1 MRKYLSQL
9 WIMLLL
15 MLVSINSFA
24 TDPLWQVLPD
34 SIEKSESDPRDYQA
48 IKLAND
54 MTVLLV
60 SDKKAVKSLTAVA
73 LPVGAL
79 EDPDSQQGL
88 AHYLEHMVLMGSTK
102 YPKSG
107 DLTEFLNKN
116 GGSHNA
122 STTTYRTAFYLEVE
136 NSAINEAVDRLADA
150 LAEPLLDPKYADR
163 ERNAV
168 NAELTMAR
176 SRDGMRFWQVRA
188 ETLNPAH
195 PSSRFMG
202 GNLETLSDKP
212 ESKLQDELVKFY
224 QTYYSGN
231 LMNGVIYSNK
241 SLDELAK
248 LAADTFSRI
257 PNKNTQAPV
266 TTVPAMTEKEKG
278 IMIHLVPA
286 QPQKTLQIEFGIDNN
301 LADFRSKSDEYIGYL
316 ISNRSTGTLATWLQ
330 EQGLA
335 ENISASSE
343 SYIDRNQGS
352 FTIYVSLT
360 DKGLAEKDK
369 VISAIFSYIQ
379 LIQNKGVSERYF
391 KEIAN
396 VLDLSFRYGSIV
408 RDMNYIEDISDMML
422 RYPIKNILN
431 ADFIADDYQPSAI
444 LSRLGSLTPENAR
457 IWVISP
463 NEPSNKQ
470 AYFVHAPYQVDKITA
485 KQLASW
491 QELASDISLSL
502 PTLNPY
508 IPDNLSLIDADS
520 NITKPQLL
528 WQDSHARL
536 FYMPSHYFSDE
547 PKASVTLSL
556 VNKNADRTVKQQ
568 VIQTLTNYLADLTS
582 SELAYQA
589 SVAGMNISSSSGRG
603 VDFSVNGYTQ
613 HLPELVNATLK
624 SYITFEATQQE
635 LDQAKSWYR
644 EQLEVTHN
652 LKAYDA
658 AMLPARRLNTLP
670 YYEEADKLK
679 ALESITLQDIKDN
692 RRDVIENAVLQA
704 LIIGNLTP
712 EQSREIVKSAQA
724 LLGNKGTEYWI
735 GDTLVFDKLNQV
747 TFQNKS
753 KSTDNAL
760 GELFIPVGY
769 ERLQGKAITSV
780 LSSIVH
786 PWFFEQLRTEEQLG
800 YAVFAFQASMGEQ
813 SGLGFLLQ
821 SNAKPPV
828 YLNERYHAF
837 YQQAYDRLKKLSE
850 AEFNQYK
857 KAIIDEVKQPPQTFY
872 EEVSLYRN
880 DFYRNNLKYDG
891 REKFLAQL
899 NKVTLKHAI
908 EFYEKAI
915 IKPTGLVFVS
925 QIIGKEGNNA
935 DYAQNKQWKIYSTV
949 SELQKTLPVE
959 EIKE

>member
-1 MRKYLSQL
+1 MRKYTSQL

-15 MLVSINSFA
+15 VLVSVNSFA
-24 TDPLWQVLPD
+24 ADPLWQVLPD
-34 SIEKSESDPRDYQA
+34 SIEKSESDPRQYQA
-48 IKLAND
+48 IKLPNE

-60 SDKKAVKSLTAVA
+60 SDEKAVKSLTAVA
-73 LPVGAL
+73 IPVGAL

-88 AHYLEHMVLMGSTK
+88 AHYLEHMVLMGSTQ
-102 YPKSG
+102 YPQSG
-107 DLTEFLNKN
+107 SMSEFLQKN

-150 LAEPLLDPKYADR
+150 LAEPLLDPKNADR

-195 PSSRFMG
+195 PGSRFMG

-212 ESKLQDELVKFY
+212 ESKLQNELVKFY
-224 QTYYSGN
+224 QTHYSGN

-248 LAADTFSRI
+248 LASETFAKI
-257 PNKNTQAPV
+257 PNKHAEMPV

-278 IMIHLVPA
+278 LMIHLVPA

-301 LADFRSKSDEYIGYL
+301 VADFRSKSDEYIGFL
-316 ISNRSTGTLATWLQ
+316 IGNRSSGTLATWLQ

-343 SYIDRNQGS
+343 PYLDRNQGS
-352 FTIYVSLT
+352 FTIYVALT
-360 DKGLAEKDK
+360 DKGLAQKDK
-369 VISAIFSYIQ
+369 VIAAIFSYLR
-379 LIQNKGVSERYF
+379 LIQDNGISERYF
-391 KEIAN
+391 NEIAN

-408 RDMNYIEDISDMML
+408 RDMNYIEGISDMML

-431 ADFIADDYQPSAI
+431 ADYLADNYEPSAI
-444 LSRLGSLTPENAR
+444 LTRLKSMTPENAR
-457 IWVISP
+457 IWVVSP

-470 AYFVHAPYQVDKITA
+470 AYFVNAPYQVDKITD
-485 KQLASW
+485 KQLEVW
-491 QELASDISLSL
+491 QALSDEMSLSM
-502 PTLNPY
+502 PALNPY

-528 WQDSHARL
+528 WQDKSARL

-547 PKASVTLSL
+547 PKASVTLHL
-556 VNKNADRTVKQQ
+556 INKKSGITAKQQ
-568 VIQTLTNYLADLTS
+568 VVETLTNYLADLS
-582 SELAYQA
+582 LSELSYQA
-589 SVAGMNISSSSGRG
+589 SVAGMNISSSSGQG
-603 VDFSVNGYTQ
+603 ITFSMNGYTQ

-624 SYITFEATQQE
+624 SYVTFTSTQEE
-635 LDQAKSWYR
+635 LEQAKSWYR
-644 EQLEVTHN
+644 EQLEITHN
-652 LKAYDA
+652 LKAFET
-658 AMLPARRLNTLP
+658 AMLPARRLNSLP
-670 YYEEADKLK
+670 YHEEAEKLT
-679 ALESITLQDIKDN
+679 ALETITLDDISQA
-692 RRDVIENAVLQA
+692 RRDVIENASLQA

-712 EQSREIVKSAQA
+712 EASREIAKSAHEF
-724 LLGNKGTEYWI
+724 LGNKGTEYWI
-735 GDTLVFDKLNQV
+735 GDTLVFNKFEAV
-747 TFQNKS
+747 EFQNKS

-760 GELFIPVGY
+760 GELYIPVGY
-769 ERLQGKAITSV
+769 SRLEGQAISSV
-780 LSSIVH
+780 LASVIK
-786 PWFFEQLRTEEQLG
+786 PWFYDQLRTEEQLG
-800 YAVFAFQASMGEQ
+800 YAVFAYQATMGEQ

-828 YLNERYHAF
+828 YLNERYNAF
-837 YQQAYDRLKKLSE
+837 YQQAYARLKKLSE

-857 KAIIDEVKQPPQTFY
+857 QAIITEFKQPPQTFY

-880 DFYRNNLKYDG
+880 DFYRNNLQYDG
-891 REKFLAQL
+891 REKLL
-899 NKVTLKHAI
+899 TELKKVTLKQAV

-915 IKPTGLVFVS
+915 IKPTGFIFVS
-925 QIIGKEGNNA
+925 QVIGKDGTEA
-935 DYAQNKQWKIYSTV
+935 DYAHDKQWKQYSTV

>member
-15 MLVSINSFA
+15 MFVSINSFA
-24 TDPLWQVLPD
+24 ADPLWQVLPD
-34 SIEKSESDPRDYQA
+34 SIEKSESDPRQYQA
-48 IKLAND
+48 IKLPNE

-60 SDKKAVKSLTAVA
+60 SDEKAVKSLTAVS

-88 AHYLEHMVLMGSTK
+88 AHYLEHMVLMGSAK
-102 YPKSG
+102 YPQSG
-107 DLTEFLNKN
+107 SMSEFLQKN

-122 STTTYRTAFYLEVE
+122 STTTYRTAFYLKVE

-150 LAEPLLDPKYADR
+150 LASPLLDPKNADR

-176 SRDGMRFWQVRA
+176 SRDGMRFWQVRS

-212 ESKLQDELVKFY
+212 NSKLQDELQKFY
-224 QTYYSGN
+224 QTHYSGN
-231 LMNGVIYSNK
+231 LMNGVIYSKKPLN
-241 SLDELAK
+241 ELAQ
-248 LAADTFSRI
+248 LASDTFARI
-257 PNKNTQAPV
+257 PNKQAKTPV

-278 IMIHLVPA
+278 LMIHLVPA

-301 LADFRSKSDEYIGYL
+301 VADFRSKTDQYIGYL
-316 ISNRSTGTLATWLQ
+316 IGNRSPGTLADWLQ
-330 EQGLA
+330 KQGLA
-335 ENISASSE
+335 ENISAFSE
-343 SYIDRNQGS
+343 PYIDRNQGS
-352 FTIYVSLT
+352 FTLSVSLT
-360 DKGLAEKDK
+360 DKGLAQKDR
-369 VISAIFSYIQ
+369 VIAAIFSY
-379 LIQNKGVSERYF
+379 LRLMQNEGISQRYF
-391 KEIAN
+391 DEIAN
-396 VLDLSFRYGSIV
+396 VLNLSFRYGSIV
-408 RDMNYIEDISDMML
+408 RDMNYIEDLSDMML

-431 ADFIADDYQPSAI
+431 ADYLADNYEPSAI
-444 LSRLGSLTPENAR
+444 QSRLEAMTPENAR

-470 AYFVHAPYQVDKITA
+470 AYFVNAPYQVDKLTE
-485 KQLASW
+485 KQFKTWQTLAD
-491 QELASDISLSL
+491 DIKLSM
-502 PTLNPY
+502 PVLNPY

-520 NITKPQLL
+520 KITKPQLL
-528 WQDSHARL
+528 WQDNSARL

-556 VNKNADRTVKQQ
+556 VNKRTDITAKQQ
-568 VIQTLTNYLADLTS
+568 VIQTLTDYLAGLS
-582 SELAYQA
+582 LSELSYQA
-589 SVAGMNISSSSGRG
+589 SVAGMNISASTGQG
-603 VDFSVNGYTQ
+603 IDFSMNGYTQ

-624 SYITFEATQQE
+624 SYMTFTSTQEE

-644 EQLEVTHN
+644 EQLEITHN
-652 LKAYDA
+652 LKAFEA
-658 AMLPARRLNTLP
+658 AMLPARRLNTIP

-679 ALESITLQDIKDN
+679 ALESITLKDISDN
-692 RRDVIENAVLQA
+692 RREVIESAALQA
-704 LIIGNLTP
+704 LVMGNLTP
-712 EQSREIVKSAQA
+712 EQSSEIVKSAHA

-735 GDTLVFDKLNQV
+735 GETLVFKQLNAV
-747 TFQNKS
+747 EFQNKS
-753 KSTDNAL
+753 NSTDNAL

-769 ERLQGKAITSV
+769 DRLEGHAISSV
-780 LSSIVH
+780 LASVIK
-786 PWFFEQLRTEEQLG
+786 PWFYDQLRTEEQLG
-800 YAVFAFQASMGEQ
+800 YAVFAYQATMGEQ

-821 SNAKPPV
+821 SNAKAPV
-828 YLNERYHAF
+828 YLNERYQAF
-837 YQQAYDRLKKLSE
+837 YQQAYERLKKMSD

-857 KAIIDEVKQPPQTFY
+857 QALITELKQPPQTFY

-880 DFYRNNLKYDG
+880 DFYRNNIKFNE
-891 REKFLAQL
+891 REKVLAEF
-899 NKVTLKHAI
+899 NKVTLKQAI
-908 EFYEKAI
+908 EFYEKAV
-915 IKPTGLVFVS
+915 IKPTGFVFVS
-925 QIIGKEGNNA
+925 QVIGKDGNNA
-935 DYAQNKQWKIYSTV
+935 DYAQNKQWKRYSTV

>member
-1 MRKYLSQL
+1 
-9 WIMLLL
+9 
-15 MLVSINSFA
+15 
-24 TDPLWQVLPD
+24 
-34 SIEKSESDPRDYQA
+34 
-48 IKLAND
+48 
-54 MTVLLV
+54 
-60 SDKKAVKSLTAVA
+60 
-73 LPVGAL
+73 
-79 EDPDSQQGL
+79 
-88 AHYLEHMVLMGSTK
+88 
-102 YPKSG
+102 
-107 DLTEFLNKN
+107 
-116 GGSHNA
+116 
-122 STTTYRTAFYLEVE
+122 
-136 NSAINEAVDRLADA
+136 
-150 LAEPLLDPKYADR
+150 
-163 ERNAV
+163 
-168 NAELTMAR
+168 
-176 SRDGMRFWQVRA
+176 
-188 ETLNPAH
+188 
-195 PSSRFMG
+195 MG

-266 TTVPAMTEKEKG
+266 TTVLAMTEKEKG

-352 FTIYVSLT
+352 FTLYVSLT

-444 LSRLGSLTPENAR
+444 LSRLESLTPENAR

-528 WQDSHARL
+528 WRDSHARL

-568 VIQTLTNYLADLTS
+568 VIQTLTNLFFFWAWSRFLSQWLYSTFTR
-582 SELAYQA
+582 A
-589 SVAGMNISSSSGRG
+589 SKCH
-603 VDFSVNGYTQ
+603 T
-613 HLPELVNATLK
+613 
-624 SYITFEATQQE
+624 
-635 LDQAKSWYR
+635 
-644 EQLEVTHN
+644 
-652 LKAYDA
+652 
-658 AMLPARRLNTLP
+658 
-670 YYEEADKLK
+670 
-679 ALESITLQDIKDN
+679 
-692 RRDVIENAVLQA
+692 
-704 LIIGNLTP
+704 
-712 EQSREIVKSAQA
+712 
-724 LLGNKGTEYWI
+724 
-735 GDTLVFDKLNQV
+735 
-747 TFQNKS
+747 
-753 KSTDNAL
+753 
-760 GELFIPVGY
+760 
-769 ERLQGKAITSV
+769 
-780 LSSIVH
+780 
-786 PWFFEQLRTEEQLG
+786 
-800 YAVFAFQASMGEQ
+800 
-813 SGLGFLLQ
+813 
-821 SNAKPPV
+821 
-828 YLNERYHAF
+828 
-837 YQQAYDRLKKLSE
+837 KKLY
-850 AEFNQYK
+850 N
-857 KAIIDEVKQPPQTFY
+857 V
-872 EEVSLYRN
+872 
-880 DFYRNNLKYDG
+880 
-891 REKFLAQL
+891 
-899 NKVTLKHAI
+899 
-908 EFYEKAI
+908 
-915 IKPTGLVFVS
+915 
-925 QIIGKEGNNA
+925 
-935 DYAQNKQWKIYSTV
+935 
-949 SELQKTLPVE
+949 
-959 EIKE
+959 

>member
-9 WIMLLL
+9 WFTLLL

-24 TDPLWQVLPD
+24 ADPLWQVLPD
-34 SIEKSESDPRDYQA
+34 SIEKSESDPRQYQA
-48 IKLAND
+48 IKLPNE

-60 SDKKAVKSLTAVA
+60 SDEKAVKSLTAVS

-88 AHYLEHMVLMGSTK
+88 AHYLEHMVLMGSAK
-102 YPKSG
+102 YPQSG
-107 DLTEFLNKN
+107 SMSEFLQKN

-150 LAEPLLDPKYADR
+150 LASPLLDPKNADR

-212 ESKLQDELVKFY
+212 NSKLQDELQKFY
-224 QTYYSGN
+224 QTHYSGN
-231 LMNGVIYSNK
+231 LMNGVIYSKKPLN
-241 SLDELAK
+241 ELAK
-248 LAADTFSRI
+248 LASETFSRI
-257 PNKNTQAPV
+257 PNKQAKTPV

-278 IMIHLVPA
+278 LMIHLVPA

-301 LADFRSKSDEYIGYL
+301 VADFRSKTDQYIGYL
-316 ISNRSTGTLATWLQ
+316 IGNRSPGTLADWLQ

-335 ENISASSE
+335 ESISAFSE
-343 SYIDRNQGS
+343 PYIDRNQGS
-352 FTIYVSLT
+352 FTLYVSLT
-360 DKGLAEKDK
+360 DKGLAQKDK
-369 VISAIFSYIQ
+369 VIAAIFSYLRLMQDEGISQ
-379 LIQNKGVSERYF
+379 RYF
-391 KEIAN
+391 DEIAN
-396 VLDLSFRYGSIV
+396 VLNLSFRYGSIV
-408 RDMNYIEDISDMML
+408 RDMNYIEDLSDMML

-431 ADFIADDYQPSAI
+431 ADYLADDYEPTAI
-444 LSRLGSLTPENAR
+444 QSRLALMTPENAR

-470 AYFVHAPYQVDKITA
+470 AYFVNAPYQVDKLTE
-485 KQLASW
+485 KQFDTWQTLAD
-491 QELASDISLSL
+491 DIKLSM
-502 PTLNPY
+502 PALNPY

-520 NITKPQLL
+520 KITKPQLL
-528 WQDSHARL
+528 WEDKSARL

-556 VNKNADRTVKQQ
+556 VNKKSDITVKQQ
-568 VIQTLTNYLADLTS
+568 VTQTLTDYLAGLS
-582 SELAYQA
+582 LSELSYQA
-589 SVAGMNISSSSGRG
+589 SVAGMNISSSSSQGI
-603 VDFSVNGYTQ
+603 DFSMNGYTQ

-624 SYITFEATQQE
+624 SYMTFTSTQEE

-652 LKAYDA
+652 LKAFEA
-658 AMLPARRLNTLP
+658 AMLPARRLNTIP

-679 ALESITLQDIKDN
+679 SLESITLKDISDN
-692 RRDVIENAVLQA
+692 RREVIESATLQA
-704 LIIGNLTP
+704 LVIGNLTP
-712 EQSREIVKSAQA
+712 EQSSKIVKSAHE

-735 GDTLVFDKLNQV
+735 GETLVFNQLNAV
-747 TFQNKS
+747 EFQNKS
-753 KSTDNAL
+753 NSTDNAL
-760 GELFIPVGY
+760 GELFIPIGY
-769 ERLQGKAITSV
+769 ERLEGHAISSV
-780 LSSIVH
+780 LASVIK
-786 PWFFEQLRTEEQLG
+786 PWFYDQLRTEEQLG
-800 YAVFAFQASMGEQ
+800 YAVFAYQATMGQQ

-828 YLNERYHAF
+828 YLNERYQAF
-837 YQQAYDRLKKLSE
+837 YQQAYERLKKMSE
-850 AEFNQYK
+850 TEFNQYK
-857 KAIIDEVKQPPQTFY
+857 QALITEIKQPPQTFY

-880 DFYRNNLKYDG
+880 DFYRNNIKFNE
-891 REKFLAQL
+891 REKMLAEF
-899 NKVTLKHAI
+899 NKVTLKQAI
-908 EFYEKAI
+908 EFYEKAV
-915 IKPTGLVFVS
+915 IKPTGFVFVS
-925 QIIGKEGNNA
+925 QVIGKDGNNT
-935 DYAQNKQWKIYSTV
+935 DYAQDKQWKRYSTV

>member
-396 VLDLSFRYGSIV
+396 VLDLSFRYGS
-408 RDMNYIEDISDMML
+408 YC
-422 RYPIKNILN
+422 
-431 ADFIADDYQPSAI
+431 
-444 LSRLGSLTPENAR
+444 
-457 IWVISP
+457 
-463 NEPSNKQ
+463 
-470 AYFVHAPYQVDKITA
+470 
-485 KQLASW
+485 
-491 QELASDISLSL
+491 
-502 PTLNPY
+502 
-508 IPDNLSLIDADS
+508 
-520 NITKPQLL
+520 
-528 WQDSHARL
+528 
-536 FYMPSHYFSDE
+536 
-547 PKASVTLSL
+547 
-556 VNKNADRTVKQQ
+556 
-568 VIQTLTNYLADLTS
+568 
-582 SELAYQA
+582 
-589 SVAGMNISSSSGRG
+589 
-603 VDFSVNGYTQ
+603 
-613 HLPELVNATLK
+613 
-624 SYITFEATQQE
+624 
-635 LDQAKSWYR
+635 
-644 EQLEVTHN
+644 
-652 LKAYDA
+652 
-658 AMLPARRLNTLP
+658 
-670 YYEEADKLK
+670 
-679 ALESITLQDIKDN
+679 
-692 RRDVIENAVLQA
+692 
-704 LIIGNLTP
+704 
-712 EQSREIVKSAQA
+712 
-724 LLGNKGTEYWI
+724 
-735 GDTLVFDKLNQV
+735 
-747 TFQNKS
+747 
-753 KSTDNAL
+753 
-760 GELFIPVGY
+760 
-769 ERLQGKAITSV
+769 
-780 LSSIVH
+780 
-786 PWFFEQLRTEEQLG
+786 
-800 YAVFAFQASMGEQ
+800 
-813 SGLGFLLQ
+813 
-821 SNAKPPV
+821 
-828 YLNERYHAF
+828 
-837 YQQAYDRLKKLSE
+837 
-850 AEFNQYK
+850 
-857 KAIIDEVKQPPQTFY
+857 
-872 EEVSLYRN
+872 
-880 DFYRNNLKYDG
+880 
-891 REKFLAQL
+891 
-899 NKVTLKHAI
+899 
-908 EFYEKAI
+908 
-915 IKPTGLVFVS
+915 
-925 QIIGKEGNNA
+925 
-935 DYAQNKQWKIYSTV
+935 
-949 SELQKTLPVE
+949 
-959 EIKE
+959 